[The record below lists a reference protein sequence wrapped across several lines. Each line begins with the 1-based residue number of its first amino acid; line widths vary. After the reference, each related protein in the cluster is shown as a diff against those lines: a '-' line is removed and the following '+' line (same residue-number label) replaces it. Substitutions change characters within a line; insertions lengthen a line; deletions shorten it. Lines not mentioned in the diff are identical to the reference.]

1 MEVINPLALLPRYEE
16 DRPVGEKRK
25 PRSIAANM
33 ALLVENYP
41 TSGTTQSRK
50 RTPKEKRVATR
61 RACMCMTRRNPSW
74 SSMTSNKGKARGGLL
89 YGLGRAR
96 SRTSPI
102 CESPSERTRYFNSTA
117 SSLYTMSS
125 CDNELVSSPLGES
138 RAKRGDVRENGDRM
152 FTR

>member
-74 SSMTSNKGKARGGLL
+74 SSMTSNTGKTGLSQSPSAKSAHSRPPCPEMATESFPN
-89 YGLGRAR
+89 YGYKAQKNNRAR
-96 SRTSPI
+96 V
-102 CESPSERTRYFNSTA
+102 ERHPHLS
-117 SSLYTMSS
+117 
-125 CDNELVSSPLGES
+125 
-138 RAKRGDVRENGDRM
+138 
-152 FTR
+152 